1 MRTDCA
7 APPTSPPARYRPLIW
22 RRASTGPG
30 RLWCRHDALLRDL
43 GLQGRP
49 HDRHHRRSNRGHP
62 LPPERARPDTRG
74 TQPHA
79 LAGTRTTLRHL
90 PCLPAVNHPA
100 LPGIPASGPART
112 AARWHRP
119 KARPTIGP
127 GCSPA
132 ISSFRAPRACS
143 SDSELRPS
151 RCISLYTE
159 PRGSP
164 TAAPAGPPPGA
175 LQAQHAGQLSL
186 LPLPLPAGHLRLL
199 GRLGLVTL
207 TGGHLAGPGL
217 GRPRTRSSA
226 SRGGARPAA
235 LLVLLCSSLAL
246 PTLPWLITP
255 SSCRQ
260 SIDHFHGLTPYSR
273 RFNLRQ
279 WRRLGHRTARCRCNT
294 PGDCPFY
301 RSLRLPDISGSSDDS
316 DW

>member
-1 MRTDCA
+1 MRTDCV

-100 LPGIPASGPART
+100 LPGIPASGLART

-186 LPLPLPAGHLRLL
+186 LPLPPPAGHLRLL
-199 GRLGLVTL
+199 
-207 TGGHLAGPGL
+207 
-217 GRPRTRSSA
+217 
-226 SRGGARPAA
+226 
-235 LLVLLCSSLAL
+235 
-246 PTLPWLITP
+246 
-255 SSCRQ
+255 
-260 SIDHFHGLTPYSR
+260 
-273 RFNLRQ
+273 
-279 WRRLGHRTARCRCNT
+279 
-294 PGDCPFY
+294 
-301 RSLRLPDISGSSDDS
+301 
-316 DW
+316 